1 MKNKIFI
8 IFIIVFF
15 SGFGHLAGQE
25 KDMQTWLTLGI
36 KIPVHNK
43 IHFEFENE
51 SRFVNNTTLFGRNQA
66 EFELFYTQNQQWSY
80 GLGYRLKTRYP
91 FSDYSSTEHR
101 WLADVMWKTRVNRL
115 RINTRL
121 RLLNDQ
127 ESFVGEPLSEMV
139 HREKIRLAYK
149 IRKTPFL
156 VYCAAETYFPLQAS
170 QLFTLQKLRLTAGS
184 RYQINNTSRVT
195 FDFIYD
201 REFNQSINTTAFVI
215 QVGYSFDL
223 GKLSE

>member
-1 MKNKIFI
+1 MKNKIFLPFI
-8 IFIIVFF
+8 VLIFSSFC
-15 SGFGHLAGQE
+15 HLIGQE
-25 KDMQTWLTLGI
+25 KDMQTWFTLGI
-36 KIPVHNK
+36 SIPVHNK

-51 SRFVNNTTLFGRNQA
+51 SRFINKTSLFGRNQA
-66 EFELFYTQNQQWSY
+66 EFAFVYTQNQQWSY
-80 GLGYRLKTRYP
+80 GLGYRLKTQYP
-91 FSDYSSTEHR
+91 FSDYSTTDHR
-101 WLADVMWKTRVNRL
+101 WLADIMWKTRTKRL

-127 ESFVGEPLSEMV
+127 ESFIGEPLDEMV
-139 HREKIRLAYK
+139 HREKIRVAYK

-170 QLFTLQKLRLTAGS
+170 KLFTLQKLRFTAGS

-201 REFNQSINTTAFVI
+201 REFNRSINSAAFVF
-215 QVGYSFDL
+215 QFGYSFDL
-223 GKLSE
+223 GKISD